1 MKQLHGLVSIFFCF
15 LQNLVSLFVCLA
27 ENTVPLGIQFFLAG
41 FQLGF
46 ESFDLF
52 FITRDLQS
60 FIFNGNAVFFQR
72 RKNILKGFVLFA
84 DLFLSSFNDLIGKS
98 KFGRD
103 GKGITFSGNTDQ
115 KAVGRTQGFYA
126 ESQQAFSTPGVE
138 SAYTLSS
145 L

>member
-15 LQNLVSLFVCLA
+15 FQNLVSLFVCLA

-84 DLFLSSFNDLIGKS
+84 DLFLSSFNDLIGKP

-103 GKGITFSGNTDQ
+103 GKGITCLLYTSRRG
-115 KAVGRTQGFYA
+115 QGPCVCGKNPQSFDR
-126 ESQQAFSTPGVE
+126 
-138 SAYTLSS
+138 
-145 L
+145 